1 MTAIIN
7 GFKGKSHVSIGR
19 DKYSAGKSISF
30 RIPQDIVVKEFII
43 VAKGTVTPTF
53 AGTVTPKIRAGGI
66 LDGILSEISLS
77 RRGTDR
83 VRSYRGVR
91 QLLNTVERQFGDG
104 DPSLFKKN
112 ASDLAHPALQGL
124 PEFAATTQPTA
135 FRESVTIMM
144 ENKLASVWYPTLF
157 ETRNL
162 QTAVL
167 NITCGNLADIKDSE
181 DAAALTSVAGD
192 IEIEVF
198 ASCADY
204 LLGSADIGKVD
215 LVQTYEEKEFS
226 GVQSQARHN
235 LSPQGMLL
243 GMYITGIKEGNKLF
257 DFENMAKTRLEVRYQ
272 GIQISEGNLLQYM
285 SIDANKTLLY
295 NHRRGSAYLNFLN
308 NSDFM
313 SGLMIGEGKQLE
325 VTISTDPSMSYAT
338 PVKLIFEYD
347 QVLDNPNKA

>member
-1 MTAIIN
+1 MTTVLN
-7 GFKGKSHVSIGR
+7 GYKGKSHVSIGR
-19 DKYSAGKSISF
+19 EKFVSGKSITF

-43 VAKGTVTPTF
+43 VAKGIFTGVFPAT
-53 AGTVTPKIRAGGI
+53 APKLRQNGV
-66 LDGILSEISLS
+66 LDGIVTEISLS

-91 QLLNTVERQFGDG
+91 QLINTVERQFGDG
-104 DPSLFKKN
+104 DPTIYKKN
-112 ASDLAHPALQGL
+112 ATNLAHPALQGL
-124 PEFAATTQPTA
+124 PEFAATTQSTA

-157 ETRNL
+157 ETQNL

-167 NITCGNLADIKDSE
+167 NVICGDLMNIKDPE
-181 DAAALTSVAGD
+181 DAAVLTSITGD
-192 IEIEVF
+192 IDIEVF
-198 ASCADY
+198 ASCADW
-204 LLGSADIGKVD
+204 LLASPDIGKVD

-243 GMYITGIKEGNKLF
+243 GVYVTGIKETSKLF
-257 DFENMAKTRLEVRYQ
+257 DFENMSNTRIEFRYQ
-272 GIQISEGNLLQYM
+272 GIQIAEGNLLQYM

-295 NHRRGSAYLNFLN
+295 NHRRGSAYLSFLN
-308 NSDFM
+308 NGDFM
-313 SGLMIGEGKQLE
+313 SGLVIGEGKNLE

-347 QVLDNPNKA
+347 QLLDKPKQ